1 MHIATCVI
9 TLQLFGVDS
18 LKAKRG
24 LVKSLLSRLPNHF
37 NVAVAEVDCHDVW
50 QTAVIALVTVG
61 VDGGLLH
68 SRLEKMVSWIENN
81 RPDLVIETYSI
92 EFR

>member
-9 TLQLFGVDS
+9 TLQLYGVDS
-18 LKAKRG
+18 LKAKRS
-24 LVKSLLSRLPNHF
+24 LIKPLLSRLPRHF
-37 NVAVAEVDCHDVW
+37 NVAVAEIDSQDVW

-61 VDGGLLH
+61 VDNGHLH
-68 SRLEKMVSWIENN
+68 SKLEKMVSWIESN
-81 RPDLVIETYSI
+81 RPDLVIESYSI